1 MSPPLMVVAM
11 FVLVAVGAFLI
22 GWHERGEHDGTN

>member
-1 MSPPLMVVAM
+1 MGLSLLVAA
-11 FVLVAVGAFLI
+11 FALLAVGAFLI

>member
-1 MSPPLMVVAM
+1 MDMLMLVAA
-11 FVLVAVGAFLI
+11 FVLLAVGAFTI